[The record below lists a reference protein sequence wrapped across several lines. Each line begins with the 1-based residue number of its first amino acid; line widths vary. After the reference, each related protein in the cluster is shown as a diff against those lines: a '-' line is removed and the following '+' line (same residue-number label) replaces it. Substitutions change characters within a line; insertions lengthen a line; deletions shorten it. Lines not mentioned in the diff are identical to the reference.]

1 MTMYNSK
8 TVVWQKT
15 RTYGWFLHRQIREKC
30 VFRAVF
36 YRQLFSGDKAGDKG
50 AVSLLNKT
58 KRFVT
63 LPKDE
68 TSVRHSIWYDCT
80 RKIEF

>member
-8 TVVWQKT
+8 TVVWKKT
-15 RTYGWFLHRQIREKC
+15 RTYGWFLHRQISDKC

-63 LPKDE
+63 LPKDK
-68 TSVRHSIWYDCT
+68 TSIRHSIWYDCT